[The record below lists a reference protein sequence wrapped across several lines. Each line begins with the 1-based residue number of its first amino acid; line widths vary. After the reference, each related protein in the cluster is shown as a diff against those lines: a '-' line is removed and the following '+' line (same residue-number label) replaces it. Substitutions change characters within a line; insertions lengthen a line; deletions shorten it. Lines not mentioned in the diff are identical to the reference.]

1 MLEFEHNLISYLKKL
16 FQEENYFVAISAVKM
31 NNLKSSNYSYD
42 YLITKI
48 KKSKMLV
55 LFDKY
60 SDNRVV
66 LKFTNMYK
74 IKKAF

>member
-31 NNLKSSNYSYD
+31 NNLKGSNYSYD